1 MLVRK
6 TAGGGVVRRL
16 LRKAAEQ
23 LGFFGGA
30 LPRTTARSASAHRE
44 DPRRP
49 GSRGGRWYRT
59 DGGRVRY
66 GLTLGGKHQ
75 PLPLGPAP
83 QLTLDDFRH
92 RVKEEATIARLASK
106 PDPRKA
112 AKLRRVADALDEV
125 IASKRD
131 PAIAYQNVT
140 ARRSGIVAR
149 LEGDARHLER
159 VQSVLRE
166 LADMSEQGTVP
177 YPLRNVATRTDVEN
191 LLTTR
196 FPGGMSLSSHQL
208 ASMLEDLDTTVTDLS
223 QVATEH
229 TYRFRGWRPLD
240 LAGVE
245 DGVPALRAVVARA
258 EALRERVECHGCKG
272 AGGDC
277 ERCGGKG
284 HYPGERPHSIA
295 VTLDEWE
302 KIGALARRIA
312 SQKPLNKY
320 GHVQRYDAQRVAE
333 AVRDGGRAVRLGLD
347 SQEQWDEAK
356 AAAQALARDSG
367 NPVTDQ
373 IRAAERSLVGMKIP
387 GYFPTPTATVDRM
400 LELADIN
407 RGHRVLEPSAGKG
420 NIADRIR
427 ERHQNDEID
436 LATIELSGTLRP
448 ILEMKGHKLVGR
460 DFLEHRE
467 LYDRIVMNPP
477 FEGGADID
485 HLRHAYSLLKPG
497 GRVVSIMCEG
507 PFFREDG
514 KSKEFRTWL
523 DSDVQGTHEKLP
535 AGSFLS
541 SERPT
546 GVNTRLVVISKPFQ
560 SARSSLQAYLIKRG
574 ANARDRQ
581 LLDQHFDEIEA
592 GRAYGLGAD
601 EDGQSLRLGAIATNA
616 LAEWWDAGGGEMVAT
631 ERAVAGGATAEDL
644 ARVRR
649 GGRGWWAD
657 SIGGG
662 QGMGPYLARKDA
674 IEQSVRHRLHR
685 EWVEAGMPLD
695 HEYNRRLRTTPAPRP
710 LYKGADVRSPGIRGG
725 RFRITPSGRV
735 SYRIPKLTAH
745 AGTSAYWQM
754 RQQGLVERYRSLVE
768 QLAQQGTADQR
779 EYANAWLE
787 ADRQSR
793 AWLDRHREYFREE
806 MRRGG
811 EGALV
816 AAVKHVLDE
825 EGPPFAKAFLELTQ
839 ARPPIRLALR
849 RRAA

>member
-1 MLVRK
+1 MVVLRRK
-6 TAGGGVVRRL
+6 GDRVRRWF
-16 LRKAAEQ
+16 RKAAEQ
-23 LGFFGGA
+23 LGFFGAG
-30 LPRTTARSASAHRE
+30 PRGSTRGASANRE

-49 GSRGGRWYRT
+49 GMRGGKWYRT
-59 DGGRVRY
+59 SSGRVRY
-66 GLTLGGKHQ
+66 GLTLGGKHP
-75 PLPLGPAP
+75 PLPLGAAP
-83 QLTLDDFRH
+83 QLSLDDFRQ
-92 RVKEEATIARLASK
+92 RVKEEASIARLASK
-106 PDPRKA
+106 PDPKKA
-112 AKLRRVADALDEV
+112 AKLRRVADSLDES
-125 IASKRD
+125 IAEKRD
-131 PAIAYQNVT
+131 PAVAHQNVT

-166 LADMSEQGTVP
+166 LAHMSEQGTVP

-196 FPGGMSLSSHQL
+196 FPGEMSLSTHQL
-208 ASMLEDLDTTVTDLS
+208 ASMLEDLDATVTDLS

-245 DGVPALRAVVARA
+245 AGVPALRAVVARA
-258 EALRERVECHGCKG
+258 EAQRERVECHACKG
-272 AGGDC
+272 VGGDC
-277 ERCGGKG
+277 ERCEGKG
-284 HYPGERPHSIA
+284 HYPGERPYSIG

-333 AVRDGGRAVRLGLD
+333 HVRDGGRAVRLGLTTQ
-347 SQEQWDEAK
+347 QEWDEAK
-356 AAAQALARDSG
+356 AAVNALAQDSG
-367 NPVTDQ
+367 NPVADQ
-373 IRAAERSLVGMKIP
+373 VRAAERALIGLKIP

-477 FEGGADID
+477 FEAGADID

-507 PFFREDG
+507 PFFREDR
-514 KSKEFRTWL
+514 KSQGFRTWL
-523 DSDVQGTHEKLP
+523 ESDVQGTHEKLP

-581 LLDQHFDEIEA
+581 LLDEHLDEIEA
-592 GRAYGLGAD
+592 GRAYGLGVD
-601 EDGQSLRLGAIATNA
+601 DQSLRLGAIATNA
-616 LAEWWDAGGGEMVAT
+616 LAEWWDAGGGEMLEA
-631 ERAVAGGATAEDL
+631 ERAVGGGATVDDL

-649 GGRGWWAD
+649 SGRGWWAD
-657 SIGGG
+657 SIGGD
-662 QGMGPYLARKDA
+662 QGMGPYLAKKDA

-695 HEYNRRLRTTPAPRP
+695 HEYNRRLRTTPAPRA

-725 RFRITPSGRV
+725 RFRITPGGRV

-754 RQQGLVERYRSLVE
+754 RQQGLVERYRALVE
-768 QLAQQGTADQR
+768 RLAQQGTAEQR

-825 EGPPFAKAFLELTQ
+825 EGPPFAKAFVEVTR